1 MDHVSVLVRGIGD
14 IGSAVAHRL
23 FEAGH
28 RVVIHD
34 VPAPTAARRG
44 MAFTDA
50 LFDGPVVLEGVT
62 CRRIEELS
70 ELAEAA
76 GGSGELLPREAGGSG
91 ELLLRQDRW
100 IPATT
105 LPLEE
110 VIDSLRP
117 AVLVDARM
125 RKRAVPEP
133 QRHLAPLTIGL
144 GPNFVAG
151 ETTDLVVETS
161 WGDRLGTIL
170 TEGSPAP
177 LAGEPRTYGGHARD
191 RFVYAPGRGMFRT
204 TASIGERVRAG
215 QVVATLDGAALAAP
229 LDGILRG
236 LTHDGVVVEQGT
248 KCIEVDPRGDLRHVT
263 GIGERPG
270 AIGDAVVRAIRASR
284 SVRVPGDQP

>member
-23 FEAGH
+23 SEAGH
-28 RVVIHD
+28 RVAIHD
-34 VPAPTAARRG
+34 VPAPAAARRG

-62 CRRIEELS
+62 CRRIERLS
-70 ELAEAA
+70 ELAEVA
-76 GGSGELLPREAGGSG
+76 GGSGELLPRG
-91 ELLLRQDRW
+91 ERW

-110 VIDSLRP
+110 VIDCLRP

-161 WGDRLGTIL
+161 WGERLGTIL

-204 TASIGERVRAG
+204 TAAIGERVRAG

-248 KCIEVDPRGDLRHVT
+248 KCIEVDPRGDIRHVT

-270 AIGDAVVRAIRASR
+270 AIGDAVVRAIRAFR
-284 SVRVPGDQP
+284 SVRVPGDQR

>member
-1 MDHVSVLVRGIGD
+1 MLVRGIGD
-14 IGSAVAHRL
+14 IGSAVSHRL
-23 FEAGH
+23 FGAGH

-34 VPAPTAARRG
+34 VPAPAAARRG

-50 LFDGPVVLEGVT
+50 IFDGSAVLEGVT
-62 CRRIEELS
+62 CRRVEQLP
-70 ELAEAA
+70 ELAEAS
-76 GGSGELLPREAGGSG
+76 GGSGELLPRES
-91 ELLLRQDRW
+91 RW
-100 IPATT
+100 IAATT

-110 VIDSLRP
+110 VVASLRP

-133 QRHLAPLTIGL
+133 QRHLAALTIGL

-161 WGDRLGTIL
+161 WGERLGTIL

-191 RFVYAPGRGMFRT
+191 RFVYAPGPGTFRT
-204 TASIGERVRAG
+204 TAVIGERVKAG
-215 QVVATLDGAALAAP
+215 QVVATLDGVGLAAP

-236 LTHDGVVVEQGT
+236 LTHDGVVVEQGA
-248 KCIEVDPRGDLRHVT
+248 KCIEVDPRGDIRHVT

-270 AIGDAVVRAIRASR
+270 AIGDAVVRAVLESRAPR
-284 SVRVPGDQP
+284 APGHPR